1 MIGKIHEA
9 PTGCLGCTPNSSP
22 AGCRV
27 GRKRVARLMRE
38 SGWAGVS
45 RRRGTRTIRFAA
57 RKLACVDRS
66 HRAAPDRV
74 ERQFAADAPDRIWVA
89 DITYVPTWTGFLYLA
104 IVLDV
109 FSRKVVGWAM
119 ANHLRTELVLAA
131 LNMAIAQRPS
141 DHLTNMRASR
151 ARSTLRSPS
160 ASGAGRWWCLSLKSV
175 ARVPI
180 DIRTKTDIVIGAFGV
195 LTNRLLSRAVSLL
208 VEFHSGLEGLPS
220 LLCPRCAAFA
230 LSASASARSHPVST
244 SPPQPSARSPNAPP
258 R

>member
-1 MIGKIHEA
+1 MIGKIHEDSRGTYGMPRVYA
-9 PTGCLGCTPNSSP
+9 ELIAS
-22 AGCRV
+22 GCRV
-27 GRKRVARLMRE
+27 GRKRVAGLMRE

-131 LNMAIAQRPS
+131 LNMAIAQRHPEAVIHHS
-141 DHLTNMRASR
+141 DSEYVPAGS
-151 ARSTLRSPS
+151 LR
-160 ASGAGRWWCLSLKSV
+160 
-175 ARVPI
+175 
-180 DIRTKTDIVIGAFGV
+180 VI
-195 LTNRLLSRAVSLL
+195 
-208 VEFHSGLEGLPS
+208 
-220 LLCPRCAAFA
+220 
-230 LSASASARSHPVST
+230 
-244 SPPQPSARSPNAPP
+244 
-258 R
+258 

>member
-1 MIGKIHEA
+1 MIGKIHEDSRGTYGMPRVYA
-9 PTGCLGCTPNSSP
+9 ELIAG
-22 AGCRV
+22 GCRV

-74 ERQFAADAPDRIWVA
+74 ERQFAAEAPDRIWVA

-131 LNMAIAQRPS
+131 LNMAIAQRRPEAVIHHS
-141 DHLTNMRASR
+141 DKGAQYTSLAQR
-151 ARSTLRSPS
+151 P
-160 ASGAGRWWCLSLKSV
+160 SGAGKLGC
-175 ARVPI
+175 
-180 DIRTKTDIVIGAFGV
+180 
-195 LTNRLLSRAVSLL
+195 
-208 VEFHSGLEGLPS
+208 
-220 LLCPRCAAFA
+220 
-230 LSASASARSHPVST
+230 
-244 SPPQPSARSPNAPP
+244 
-258 R
+258 